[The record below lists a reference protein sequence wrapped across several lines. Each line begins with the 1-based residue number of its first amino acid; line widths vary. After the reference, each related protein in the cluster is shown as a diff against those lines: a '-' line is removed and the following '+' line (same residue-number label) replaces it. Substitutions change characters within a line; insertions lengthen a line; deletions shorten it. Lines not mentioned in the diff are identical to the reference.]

1 MSEQRI
7 ILANGSRLLRE
18 MLNRILLKTE
28 NLEVVKEITDRDT
41 LPTAIEEPDAEW
53 VIMSLPVD
61 NKLPE
66 WTDNYIID
74 HPHVRFMAVAA
85 DGSYGINPGVMYSYP
100 CVCRDGGYEIVT
112 GLTLDDFSRGR
123 MQATEQELR
132 EERASI
138 ENLL

>member
-28 NLEVVKEITDRDT
+28 NLEVVKEITDHDT
-41 LPTAIEEPDAEW
+41 LPTAIEEPNAEW

-74 HPHVRFMAVAA
+74 HPNVRFMAVAA
-85 DGSYGINPGVMYSYP
+85 DGSWVKTKWLESHEEDLDNLSLKDLIHILGGIMEP
-100 CVCRDGGYEIVT
+100 
-112 GLTLDDFSRGR
+112 
-123 MQATEQELR
+123 A
-132 EERASI
+132 
-138 ENLL
+138 

>member
-1 MSEQRI
+1 MEEISMSEQRI

-85 DGSYGINPGVMYSYP
+85 DGSWVKTKWLESHEEELDNLSLKDLIHILGGIMEP
-100 CVCRDGGYEIVT
+100 
-112 GLTLDDFSRGR
+112 
-123 MQATEQELR
+123 A
-132 EERASI
+132 
-138 ENLL
+138 